1 MSAIGAEKG
10 NDMKQQARITKVLS
24 RYGSFGVLLVLVAAM
39 AIANETFLTIPNLIN
54 VARQVSINTIIAA
67 GMTFII
73 ITAGIDLSVGSL
85 VALTSCVAMIIIDA
99 TGSSLLG
106 ISVGILL
113 GGAAGALNGA
123 FIAAAGIPPFI
134 VTLAGLTIYRGIA
147 LIITGGTPIIRFEG
161 GFRVLGQ
168 GVVAGIPI
176 PVIIMALVV
185 VLMHL
190 LLTGTS
196 FGAHVYSVGGNEEA
210 SRLSGIKVRRVKFSV
225 YVIGGMLTAL
235 AGMVLMGRLLS
246 AQPNT
251 GEGFELDAIAAVILG
266 GTSLMGGRGTIWGT
280 LVGALIIG
288 ILNNGFNLM
297 AVDAHFQLVAKG
309 VIILLA
315 VLLDRYLKRSG
326 N

>member
-1 MSAIGAEKG
+1 
-10 NDMKQQARITKVLS
+10 MKMLQRDKLSKIFS
-24 RYGSFGVLLVLVAAM
+24 RYGQFGVLFAITLAM
-39 AIANETFLTIPNLIN
+39 SLANKSFLTVPNLLN

-85 VALTSCVAMIIIDA
+85 VALSSCVAMITIEA
-99 TGSSLLG
+99 TGSSFLG
-106 ISVGILL
+106 ICVGILI
-113 GGAAGALNGA
+113 GGLAGAFNGA
-123 FIAAAGIPPFI
+123 FVAWAGIPPFI

-161 GFRVLGQ
+161 GFRALGQ
-168 GVVAGIPI
+168 GAVLGIPV
-176 PVIIMALVV
+176 PVIIMGLVV
-185 VLMHL
+185 VFMQF
-190 LLTGTS
+190 LLTRTAFGT
-196 FGAHVYSVGGNEEA
+196 HVYSVGGNEEA
-210 SRLSGIKVRRVKFSV
+210 SRLSGIKVRRVKFQV
-225 YVIGGMLTAL
+225 YVMGGMLTAL
-235 AGMVLMGRLLS
+235 AGMVLMGRLSS

-266 GTSLMGGRGTIWGT
+266 GTSLMGGRGVIWGT
-280 LVGALIIG
+280 LVGAFIIG

-315 VLLDRYLKRSG
+315 VLLDRYLKSKKS
-326 N
+326 

>member
-1 MSAIGAEKG
+1 MKLLKRDGAS
-10 NDMKQQARITKVLS
+10 TFFS
-24 RYGSFGVLLVLVAAM
+24 RYGSFVVLF
-39 AIANETFLTIPNLIN
+39 AITLFMSLANKSFLTVPNLLN
-54 VARQVSINTIIAA
+54 VARQVSINTIISA

-85 VALTSCVAMIIIDA
+85 VALSSCVAMIIIEA
-99 TGSSLLG
+99 SGSSFLG
-106 ISVGILL
+106 ICVGILI

-123 FIAAAGIPPFI
+123 FVAWAGIPPFI
-134 VTLAGLTIYRGIA
+134 VTLAGLTIYRGTA

-168 GVVAGIPI
+168 GSLLGIPV
-176 PVIIMALVV
+176 PVVIMAAVV
-185 VLMHL
+185 VCMQF
-190 LLTGTS
+190 LLTRTAFGTY
-196 FGAHVYSVGGNEEA
+196 VYSVGGNEEA
-210 SRLSGIKVRRVKFSV
+210 SRLSGIKVGWVKFKV
-225 YVIGGMLTAL
+225 YVMGGMLTAL
-235 AGMVLMGRLLS
+235 AGMVLMGRLSS

-266 GTSLMGGRGTIWGT
+266 GTSLMGGRGAIWGT
-280 LVGALIIG
+280 LVGAFIIG

-315 VLLDRYLKRSG
+315 VLLDRYLKQKKA
-326 N
+326 

>member
-1 MSAIGAEKG
+1 MKLLKRDGAS
-10 NDMKQQARITKVLS
+10 TFFS
-24 RYGSFGVLLVLVAAM
+24 RYGSFVVLF
-39 AIANETFLTIPNLIN
+39 AITLFMSLANKSFLTVPNLLN
-54 VARQVSINTIIAA
+54 VARQVSINTIISA

-85 VALTSCVAMIIIDA
+85 VALSSCVAMIIIEA
-99 TGSSLLG
+99 SGSSLLG
-106 ISVGILL
+106 ICVGILI

-123 FIAAAGIPPFI
+123 FVAWAGIPPFI
-134 VTLAGLTIYRGIA
+134 VTLAGLTIYRGTA

-168 GVVAGIPI
+168 GSLLGIPV
-176 PVIIMALVV
+176 PVVIMAAVV
-185 VLMHL
+185 VCMQF
-190 LLTGTS
+190 LLTRTAFGTY
-196 FGAHVYSVGGNEEA
+196 VYSVGGNEEA
-210 SRLSGIKVRRVKFSV
+210 SRLSGIKVGWVKFKV
-225 YVIGGMLTAL
+225 YVMGGMLTAL
-235 AGMVLMGRLLS
+235 AGMVLMGRLSS

-266 GTSLMGGRGTIWGT
+266 GTSLMGGRGAIWGT
-280 LVGALIIG
+280 LVGAFIIG

-315 VLLDRYLKRSG
+315 VLLDRYLKQKKA
-326 N
+326 

>member
-1 MSAIGAEKG
+1 M
-10 NDMKQQARITKVLS
+10 S
-24 RYGSFGVLLVLVAAM
+24 RYGSFAVLFVITLAM
-39 AIANETFLTIPNLIN
+39 SLANKSFLTVPNLVN
-54 VARQVSINTIIAA
+54 VARQVSINTIISV

-85 VALTSCVAMIIIDA
+85 VALSSCVAMIIIEA

-106 ISVGILL
+106 ISIGILI
-113 GGAAGALNGA
+113 GAVAGALNGA
-123 FIAAAGIPPFI
+123 FVAWAGIPPFI

-161 GFRVLGQ
+161 GFRNLGQ
-168 GVVAGIPI
+168 GTFLGISV
-176 PVIIMALVV
+176 PVIIMIIVV
-185 VLMHL
+185 FFMHF
-190 LLTGTS
+190 LLTRTAFGT
-196 FGAHVYSVGGNEEA
+196 HVYSVGGNEEA
-210 SRLSGIKVRRVKFSV
+210 SRLSGINVGKVKFQV
-225 YVIGGMLTAL
+225 YVMGGMLTAL
-235 AGMVLMGRLLS
+235 AGMVLMGRLSS

-251 GEGFELDAIAAVILG
+251 GEGFELDAIATVILG

-280 LVGALIIG
+280 MVGAFIIG

-315 VLLDRYLKRSG
+315 VLLDRYLKRKQA
-326 N
+326 

>member
-1 MSAIGAEKG
+1 
-10 NDMKQQARITKVLS
+10 MKMLQRDNVSKIFS
-24 RYGSFGVLLVLVAAM
+24 RYGQFGVLFAITLAM
-39 AIANETFLTIPNLIN
+39 SLANKSFLTVPNLLN

-85 VALTSCVAMIIIDA
+85 VALSSCVAMIAIEA

-106 ISVGILL
+106 ICVGIFI
-113 GGAAGALNGA
+113 GGLAGAFNGVFVA
-123 FIAAAGIPPFI
+123 WAGIPPFI

-161 GFRVLGQ
+161 GFRALGQ
-168 GVVAGIPI
+168 GAVLGIPVPI
-176 PVIIMALVV
+176 IIMGVV
-185 VLMHL
+185 VVFMQF
-190 LLTGTS
+190 LLTRTAFGT
-196 FGAHVYSVGGNEEA
+196 HVYSVGGNEEA
-210 SRLSGIKVRRVKFSV
+210 SRLSGIKVRKVKFLV
-225 YVIGGMLTAL
+225 YVMGGMLTAL
-235 AGMVLMGRLLS
+235 AGMVLMGRLSS

-266 GTSLMGGRGTIWGT
+266 GTSLMGGRGAIWGT
-280 LVGALIIG
+280 LVGAFIIG

-315 VLLDRYLKRSG
+315 VILDRYLKSKKA
-326 N
+326 

>member
-1 MSAIGAEKG
+1 MKLLKRDGAS
-10 NDMKQQARITKVLS
+10 TFFS
-24 RYGSFGVLLVLVAAM
+24 RYGSFVVLF
-39 AIANETFLTIPNLIN
+39 AITLFMSLANKSFLTVPNLLN
-54 VARQVSINTIIAA
+54 VARQVSINTIISA

-85 VALTSCVAMIIIDA
+85 VALSSCVAMIIIEA
-99 TGSSLLG
+99 SGSSFLG
-106 ISVGILL
+106 ICVGILI

-123 FIAAAGIPPFI
+123 FVAWAGIPPFI
-134 VTLAGLTIYRGIA
+134 VTLAGLTIYRGTA

-168 GVVAGIPI
+168 GSLLGIPV
-176 PVIIMALVV
+176 PVVIMAAVV
-185 VLMHL
+185 VLMQF
-190 LLTGTS
+190 LLTRTAFGTY
-196 FGAHVYSVGGNEEA
+196 VYSVGGNEEA
-210 SRLSGIKVRRVKFSV
+210 SRLSGIKVGWVKFKV
-225 YVIGGMLTAL
+225 YVMGGMLTAL
-235 AGMVLMGRLLS
+235 AGMVLMGRLSS

-266 GTSLMGGRGTIWGT
+266 GTSLMGGRGAIWGT
-280 LVGALIIG
+280 LVGAFIIG

-315 VLLDRYLKRSG
+315 VLLDRYLKQKKA
-326 N
+326 

>member
-1 MSAIGAEKG
+1 MKLLKRDGAS
-10 NDMKQQARITKVLS
+10 TFFS
-24 RYGSFGVLLVLVAAM
+24 RYGSFVVLF
-39 AIANETFLTIPNLIN
+39 AITLFMSLANKSFLTVPNLLN
-54 VARQVSINTIIAA
+54 VARQVSINTIISA

-85 VALTSCVAMIIIDA
+85 VALSSCVAMIIIEA
-99 TGSSLLG
+99 SGSSLLG
-106 ISVGILL
+106 ICAGILI

-123 FIAAAGIPPFI
+123 FVAWAGIPPFI
-134 VTLAGLTIYRGIA
+134 VTLAGLTIYRGTA

-168 GVVAGIPI
+168 GALLGIPV
-176 PVIIMALVV
+176 PVVIMAAVV
-185 VLMHL
+185 VCMQF
-190 LLTGTS
+190 LLTRTAFGTY
-196 FGAHVYSVGGNEEA
+196 VYSVGGNEEA
-210 SRLSGIKVRRVKFSV
+210 SRLSGIKVGWVKFKV
-225 YVIGGMLTAL
+225 YVMGGMLTAL
-235 AGMVLMGRLLS
+235 AGMVLMGRLSS

-266 GTSLMGGRGTIWGT
+266 GTSLMGGRGAIWGT
-280 LVGALIIG
+280 LVGAFIIG

-315 VLLDRYLKRSG
+315 VLLDRYLKQKKA
-326 N
+326 

>member
-1 MSAIGAEKG
+1 
-10 NDMKQQARITKVLS
+10 MKTLQRGDVSKFFS
-24 RYGSFGVLLVLVAAM
+24 RYGSFGVLFVITLAM
-39 AIANETFLTIPNLIN
+39 SLANKSFLTVPNLIN

-85 VALTSCVAMIIIDA
+85 VALSSCVAMIVIEA

-106 ISVGILL
+106 ICTGILI
-113 GGAAGALNGA
+113 GGAAGAFNGA
-123 FIAAAGIPPFI
+123 FVAWAGIPPFI

-161 GFRVLGQ
+161 GFRSLGQ
-168 GVVAGIPI
+168 GALLGIPV
-176 PVIIMALVV
+176 PVIIMAIVV
-185 VLMHL
+185 FLMHF
-190 LLTGTS
+190 LLTRTAFGT
-196 FGAHVYSVGGNEEA
+196 HVYSVGGNEEA
-210 SRLSGIKVRRVKFSV
+210 SRLSGIKVGKVKFQV
-225 YVIGGMLTAL
+225 YVMGGMLTAL
-235 AGMVLMGRLLS
+235 AGMVLMGRLSS

-280 LVGALIIG
+280 LVGAFIIG

-315 VLLDRYLKRSG
+315 VLLDRYLKRNKS
-326 N
+326 

>member
-1 MSAIGAEKG
+1 METKKKGRLSAI
-10 NDMKQQARITKVLS
+10 LS
-24 RYGSFGVLLVLVAAM
+24 SYGIYLVLFVITLAM
-39 AIANETFLTIPNLIN
+39 SLANKSFLTLPNLIN

-73 ITAGIDLSVGSL
+73 ITGGIDLSVGSL
-85 VALTSCVAMIIIDA
+85 VALSSCVAMIVIDT

-106 ISVGILL
+106 ILSGVLIGGI
-113 GGAAGALNGA
+113 AGAFNGTFVA
-123 FIAAAGIPPFI
+123 LAGIPPFI

-147 LIITGGTPIIRFEG
+147 LIITGGTPIIKFEG
-161 GFRVLGQ
+161 GFKVLGQ
-168 GVVAGIPI
+168 GALIGIPV
-176 PVIIMALVV
+176 PVLIMTAV
-185 VLMHL
+185 VLVTHFL
-190 LLTGTS
+190 LSRTAFGT
-196 FGAHVYSVGGNEEA
+196 HVYSVGGNEEA
-210 SRLSGIKVRRVKFSV
+210 TRLSGIRVGRVKFQV
-225 YVIGGMLTAL
+225 YIMSGMLTAL
-235 AGMVLMGRLLS
+235 AGLVLMGRLSS

-280 LVGALIIG
+280 LIGAFIIG

-315 VLLDRYLKRSG
+315 VLLDRYFKRKRA
-326 N
+326 